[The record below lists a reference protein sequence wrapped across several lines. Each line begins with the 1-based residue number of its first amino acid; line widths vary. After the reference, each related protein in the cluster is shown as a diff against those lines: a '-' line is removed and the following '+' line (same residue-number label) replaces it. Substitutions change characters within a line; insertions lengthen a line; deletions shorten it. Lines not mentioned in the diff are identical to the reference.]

1 MQQERVLLNRVTY
14 INFLNACAKVGDAD
28 QADGVLHD
36 LQRAS
41 IQWDHVSCPSLLGG
55 YTKVSRS
62 CSLINETTYGS
73 VINACAYAA
82 KVQQAEC
89 RFGKILKQ
97 RVTLEEKK
105 YCCLLNAFAYKV

>member
-1 MQQERVLLNRVTY
+1 M
-14 INFLNACAKVGDAD
+14 KS
-28 QADGVLHD
+28 
-36 LQRAS
+36 AS
-41 IQWDHVSCPSLLGG
+41 RILRRIG
-55 YTKVSRS
+55 YKEAGTPRQ

-97 RVTLEEKK
+97 RVTLEEEK
-105 YCCLLNAFAYKV
+105 YCGLINAFAQKV